1 MNKNFFFTILLIMS
15 IELNAQQPKHSES
28 VRINGK
34 EMYYEVHG
42 EGEPLI
48 LLHGYSLSSISWH
61 TYISDF
67 EDAYQVYL
75 IDLPGH
81 GKSTPFSEQLSI
93 NKVALDLKA
102 LLEHLEITHTKAIGF
117 SFGGD
122 VLYQLALLNPELISS
137 MITIGAV
144 GTWNINDFPQYLEMY
159 TYENIE
165 KFPWLKTAHTSIDH
179 VKGILNQFKH
189 YTVYLSDE
197 EISRIQAEVFVII
210 GDDDEGMDLAEV
222 ARLKKHLKHAD
233 IWILPDVSHGAH
245 EGEHKAEFISKAKR
259 FLSKNNKEIDH

>member
-1 MNKNFFFTILLIMS
+1 MS
-15 IELNAQQPKHSES
+15 TELYAQQPKHSES
-28 VRINGK
+28 VLINGK
-34 EMYYEVHG
+34 EMYYEVYG

-67 EDAYQVYL
+67 EDDYKVYL

-81 GKSTPFSEQLSI
+81 GKSAPFSEQLSI
-93 NKVALDLKA
+93 NKVAVDLKA
-102 LLEHLEITHTKAIGF
+102 LLQHLGINHTKAIGF

-137 MITIGAV
+137 MITVGAV
-144 GTWNINDFPQYLEMY
+144 GSWDIKNFPQYLEVY

-165 KFPWLKTAHTSIDH
+165 KFPWLKTAHASTNH

-197 EISRIQAEVFVII
+197 DISRIQAEVFVII

-222 ARLKKHLKHAD
+222 ARLKKNLTSSD
-233 IWILPDVSHGAH
+233 VWILPDVAHGAH
-245 EGEHKAEFISKAKR
+245 EGEHKAEFVSKAKR
-259 FLSKNNKEIDH
+259 FLSKNTKQNDR